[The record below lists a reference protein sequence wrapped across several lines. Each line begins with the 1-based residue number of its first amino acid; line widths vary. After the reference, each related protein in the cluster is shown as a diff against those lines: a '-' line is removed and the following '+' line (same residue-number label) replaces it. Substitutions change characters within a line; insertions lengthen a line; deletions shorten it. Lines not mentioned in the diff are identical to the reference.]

1 MVRGDG
7 GLPAAAAS
15 SFVAVNYC
23 NTASCALAALDTS
36 RAAQRHLSLGYK
48 SLRVI
53 IDHVQ

>member
-48 SLRVI
+48 SLRVK